1 MAYVDR
7 RTGQPITEFRHILQ
21 SIEMI
26 LTTRIGTR
34 VMRRDFGSRLPDLID
49 APLTPATLTAIYAAV
64 NEAIATWEPRV
75 RIYQSRLNLKSAK
88 NGIYSL
94 ELFLSY
100 NSQNVTA
107 TVTV

>member
-7 RTGQPITEFRHILQ
+7 KTGEEISELDHILQ

-49 APLTPATLTAIYAAV
+49 DSLNRDTLTALYAAV
-64 NEAIATWEPRV
+64 NEAIATHEPRAIV
-75 RIYQSRLNLKSAK
+75 RGSRLDLDDASD
-88 NGIYSL
+88 GIYDL
-94 ELFLSY
+94 TLYLVY
-100 NSQNVTA
+100 NRQNVEA
-107 TVTV
+107 TVSL